1 MQREFREYMN
11 YRENRGYNEYN
22 ENRKYRDTIGIN
34 VIIREYRVN

>member
-22 ENRKYRDTIGIN
+22 ENRKYRETRGIN

>member
-22 ENRKYRDTIGIN
+22 ENRKYKKTRGIN